1 MAVRVD
7 FNDRIGYYTQVSQD
21 GTQKWK
27 IWFCR
32 ANCLVSE
39 IHFHKDEN
47 GEEMADL
54 AGFYMD
60 LEHLKRC
67 AKSGFLTN
75 YGKYDKGITLYAK
88 KMDNDLWKMARIFAE
103 QGIKV
108 TIR

>member
-7 FNDRIGYYTQVSQD
+7 FNDRIGYYSLHSQD
-21 GTQKWK
+21 GQKKWK

-32 ANCLVSE
+32 ANCLVAE
-39 IHFHKDEN
+39 IYFYKDEN
-47 GEEMADL
+47 GEGMADL
-54 AGFYMD
+54 SHFFID

-67 AKSGFLTN
+67 AKVEFLTN
-75 YGKYDKGITLYAK
+75 YGRYDKGITLYAK

-108 TIR
+108 TIK

>member
-7 FNDRIGYYTQVSQD
+7 FNDRIGHYTQVSQD

-39 IHFHKDEN
+39 IYFYKDEN
-47 GEEMADL
+47 GEDMANL
-54 AGFYMD
+54 AGFFMD

-67 AKSGFLTN
+67 TKDGLLTK
-75 YGKYDKGITLYAK
+75 YGRYDKGITLYAK
-88 KMDNDLWKMARIFAE
+88 KMNNDLWKMARIFAE

-108 TIR
+108 TIK